1 MLNQQNVAVFGG
13 TGFVGSYILESLVR
27 KKYHPVIL
35 ARAGSEKK
43 IQINRGLCH
52 TFSGSINN
60 LDKIKRILEFSNS
73 VIYNIG
79 IIREFPRRGI
89 SFEQLHF
96 FAVKK
101 IIDLCPKYGI
111 KRFVLMS
118 ANGVELDKTGYQYF
132 KLKAEEYLKQ
142 SDLDWT
148 IFRPSVVF
156 GNPNG
161 KMEFCTELKEQI
173 IKLPFPAPL
182 FFDKFDIFNAGNFQF
197 SPIHVENVADF
208 FVKSLSRDEAIKK
221 TFELG
226 GLDSFSWKEIL
237 VHISNAARIKKFF
250 VPAPVISVK
259 LAAFFFER
267 FEFFPISRD
276 QITMLLEG
284 NTCDSKEYF
293 KEFDIEPKK
302 FNADNLEYLNEV

>member
-13 TGFVGSYILESLVR
+13 TGFIGSYILESLV
-27 KKYHPVIL
+27 KHKYHPVIL
-35 ARAGSEKK
+35 TREGSEKK
-43 IQINRGLCH
+43 IHINRGLCH

-60 LDKIKRILEFSNS
+60 LNKIKRVLEFSNS

-79 IIREFPRRGI
+79 IIREFPHKGI
-89 SFEQLHF
+89 SFEHLHF

-118 ANGVELDKTGYQYF
+118 ANGVESEKTGYQYF
-132 KLKAEEYLKQ
+132 KLKAEDYLKN
-142 SDLDWT
+142 SGLEWT

-156 GNPNG
+156 GDANG

-182 FFDKFDIFNAGNFQF
+182 FFNKFNVSDAGNFRF
-197 SPIHVENVADF
+197 SPIHVENVAEF
-208 FVKSLSRDEAIKK
+208 FVKSLSKETSIRK
-221 TFELG
+221 TFNLG
-226 GLDSFSWKEIL
+226 GPDSFSWKEIL
-237 VHISNAARIKKFF
+237 IKISNAARIKKFF
-250 VPAPVISVK
+250 IPVPVVFIK
-259 LAAFFFER
+259 LIAFFFER
-267 FEFFPISRD
+267 FEFFPVSID

-284 NTCDSKEYF
+284 NTCESMEFF
-293 KEFDIEPKK
+293 KEFEIKPKE
-302 FNADNLEYLNEV
+302 FNADNLEYLNNI